1 VSDPPSGARTE
12 AEQDTASKATLWHN
26 RDFMLLWSG
35 NTLSEFGS
43 QISTV
48 ALPLL
53 VLSLTGSPTQA
64 GIVGFARS
72 ISYPLSAVPAGV
84 LVDRLNRRTILVV
97 CSVGRAVTLASVPVV
112 LALGRPPTVHL
123 ALVAFVDT
131 VLFCCADIAERGA
144 LGQLVP
150 RAQLASAVAL
160 NEARASGAV
169 VSGPPLGG
177 LLFGASRSLP
187 FIADTA
193 SYVGAIAAFRGIR
206 TPMQRER
213 DHRSST
219 REDLFEGARWLWRQ
233 PFLRFGA
240 LLFAASNPLFVG
252 VELLAILLA
261 RHHGASP
268 DEIGVMF
275 LLIGAGG
282 LAGAALANPLR
293 ARLAART
300 AILSEQWLVV
310 ALVPVL
316 LLAHSALALGLV
328 IGTMMSL
335 SPLTVS
341 IIIGHRLA
349 LTPDDLQGRVQAS
362 ASVIASSIGWV
373 GPLAVGILFQQAGPD
388 ATVLVA
394 AGWALLTAL
403 GTALAPSGRLVPP
416 VTD

>member
-1 VSDPPSGARTE
+1 MTDE
-12 AEQDTASKATLWHN
+12 
-26 RDFMLLWSG
+26 
-35 NTLSEFGS
+35 
-43 QISTV
+43 
-48 ALPLL
+48 
-53 VLSLTGSPTQA
+53 
-64 GIVGFARS
+64 
-72 ISYPLSAVPAGV
+72 
-84 LVDRLNRRTILVV
+84 
-97 CSVGRAVTLASVPVV
+97 
-112 LALGRPPTVHL
+112 
-123 ALVAFVDT
+123 
-131 VLFCCADIAERGA
+131 
-144 LGQLVP
+144 
-150 RAQLASAVAL
+150 
-160 NEARASGAV
+160 
-169 VSGPPLGG
+169 
-177 LLFGASRSLP
+177 
-187 FIADTA
+187 
-193 SYVGAIAAFRGIR
+193 
-206 TPMQRER
+206 
-213 DHRSST
+213 
-219 REDLFEGARWLWRQ
+219 LFEGARWLWRQ

-240 LLFAASNPLFVG
+240 LLFAASNPLFIG

-268 DEIGVMF
+268 GEIGVMF

-341 IIIGHRLA
+341 IVIGRRLA

-403 GTALAPSGRLVPP
+403 GTTLAPSGRVVPP
-416 VTD
+416 VSD